1 MQKYVNTRLLR
12 NSKFENAVEMTHHP
26 DLTLEVLK
34 AKPDT
39 AWGFHNMTSHPN
51 FSFEWVAEFPMRFWD
66 WNKLS
71 EMVDDIET
79 IAKHP
84 GLFWNWRILTER
96 MTHTDMLKYPALPWD
111 FNMLYIPE
119 ITDEH
124 IPFFEEF
131 KDFIPDWKWHRLAKC
146 VRWSTFKKTMHLPW
160 LWFIGD
166 VDIKTVDFLPEDVD
180 FIRAFEILCNW
191 IKLTVVVHIDIINAN
206 TDLPWNR
213 DYLQWNRTTWNTKT
227 EPFEKCILDWV
238 SANKIKRAWRRA
250 ISDPNYEMC
259 RSRLCREF
267 KELDTIH
274 TSMAVNFFKLR
285 PDAIIP
291 SKATAGS
298 IGLDLHSVEPY
309 VVLPGQRV
317 VVSTGLQV
325 LLPNGVYGRIAP
337 RSGLAVKHG
346 LDVGAGVIDPD
357 YSGEIRVVLFNH
369 DENVPFIIR
378 PGYRIAQLILEQ
390 ALDIA
395 SVNEVSEPP
404 HVDSERGAGGFGST
418 GTV

>member
-1 MQKYVNTRLLR
+1 MQAYVNTRLLR
-12 NSKFENAVEMTHHP
+12 NSNFQNIVELAYHP

-34 AKPDT
+34 ANPDLP
-39 AWGFHNMTSHPN
+39 WGFHNFVTHPN
-51 FSFEWVAEFPMRFWD
+51 FTFDWVVEFPLRFWD

-71 EMVDDIET
+71 NMVDIYT
-79 IAKHP
+79 LVKHP

-96 MTHTDMLKYPALPWD
+96 MSHVDMLENPTLPWD

-131 KDFIPDWKWHRLAKC
+131 RDRIPDWKWHRLAAC
-146 VRWSTFKKTMHLPW
+146 VTWSTFKKAMHLPW
-160 LWFIGD
+160 IWFIGD
-166 VDIKTVDFLPEDVD
+166 VNIKTEEFLPEDVG
-180 FIRAFEILCNW
+180 FIEVFDILCNW
-191 IKLTVVVHIDIINAN
+191 IKLTTVVHIDIINAN
-206 TDLPWNR
+206 PTLSWNR
-213 DYLQWNRTTWNTKT
+213 EYLRWNKTTWSTKI
-227 EPFEKCILDWV
+227 EPIEVCILEWV
-238 SANKIKRAWRRA
+238 STNKIKRAWRRA
-250 ISDPNYEMC
+250 ISDPNYKMC
-259 RSRLCREF
+259 RRRLCREF

-298 IGLDLHSVEPY
+298 VGLDLHSVEPY
-309 VVLPGQRV
+309 VILPGQRV

-325 LLPNGVYGRIAP
+325 FLPDGVYGRIAP

-346 LDVGAGVIDPD
+346 LNVGAGVIDPD
-357 YSGEIRVVLFNH
+357 YTGEIRVVLFNH
-369 DENVPFIIR
+369 DENTPFIIR

-390 ALDIA
+390 ALDVT
-395 SVNEVSEPP
+395 SVNEMFEHP
-404 HVDSERGAGGFGST
+404 AAST
-418 GTV
+418 GGGVPM